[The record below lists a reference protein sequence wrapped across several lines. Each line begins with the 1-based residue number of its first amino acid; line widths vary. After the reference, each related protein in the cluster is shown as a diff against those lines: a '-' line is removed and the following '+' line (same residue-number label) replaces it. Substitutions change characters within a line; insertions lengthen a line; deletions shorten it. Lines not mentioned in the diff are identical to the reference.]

1 METIK
6 LNMIPRP
13 TSPVCHLS
21 QNDAGRV
28 VRINLFDDGEVF
40 TLGGSELVRA
50 RCMKPNGNHKTVW
63 VNNTG
68 DSYVDLIIPEELT
81 EAAGAV
87 YCKLKIDGIAA
98 RSFLINV
105 EKKP

>member
-50 RCMKPNGNHKTVW
+50 RCMKPNGTHKIIML
-63 VNNTG
+63 NNTG
-68 DSYVDLIIPEELT
+68 ADYVEMIIPEELT
-81 EAAGAV
+81 EAVGAV
-87 YCKLKIDGIAA
+87 YCKLKINGISG
-98 RSFLINV
+98 RSFLINI
-105 EKKP
+105 ESKP